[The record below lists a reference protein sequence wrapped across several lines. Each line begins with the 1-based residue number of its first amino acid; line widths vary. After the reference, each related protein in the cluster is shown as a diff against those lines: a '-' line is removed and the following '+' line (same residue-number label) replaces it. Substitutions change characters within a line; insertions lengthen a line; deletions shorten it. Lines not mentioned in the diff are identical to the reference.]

1 MTHASLFSGI
11 GGAEI
16 AATWLGW
23 ENLFHCEINPFGRKV
38 LEYWYPNSI
47 SYEDITKT
55 DFSEWRGRIDVLTA
69 GFPCFVAGT
78 PVLTRRGFVPIDE
91 VKVGDEVLTTDKT
104 YHPVECT
111 MRHQADKIIYMR
123 AQGMYEE
130 LKCTPNHP
138 FFIRR
143 KEMYYEKGVGKIRH
157 LAAEYVK
164 ASEIRKGDKVGYP
177 VFEGYDTSYTKAF
190 WKLVGA
196 WLADGWIQNSLRSG
210 RKNSHNHKVII
221 CCGKKNI
228 ARLHHI
234 IQAAGYKYT
243 LSEEKSTF
251 KCIICDK
258 WLCSFLK
265 DFGKYAH
272 GKHLSPQCF
281 MLDHERKKA
290 ILEGWFADGYRKPN
304 GAQCVTTVSEQLALG
319 MSQISRDVFKCP
331 VSISKKTCNRV
342 CTIEGREVNERPQY
356 CVTISNSSRYG
367 FYEDGFV
374 WCNVKSI
381 REESE
386 INEVYNLSV
395 NEEHSYNVYGI
406 AVHNCQPFS
415 VAGQRKGADD
425 DRYLWPQVVRAIHEI
440 RPAWVVGENVAGIL
454 TMVQPGEEV
463 EVGSGST
470 LFGESDRKRVL
481 LRQEYVIETVCR
493 DLEREG
499 YEVQPFVIPA
509 CAVGAPHRR
518 DRVWIIAHR
527 ADAGTETMQCGREDR
542 ICASGIASIP
552 GSQRCDNGCDNREM
566 RQVRDDRERHAEES
580 KPERN
585 ERERRACKDGTTT
598 TDTQCCGGREI
609 HNEVQSQQS
618 DGQVTNSDGD
628 ERFVTHTTCEQ
639 SYRHQFEQQEALRKA
654 ESESGGEYSQ
664 SCYELPADR
673 WRYFP
678 TQSPVRSRDDGFPI
692 PMDGIT
698 FSKWRQESI
707 KAYGNAWCV
716 PVPYEIFRAIQQV
729 EDGTP

>member
-16 AATWLGW
+16 AAEWMGW

-38 LEYWYPNSI
+38 LEYWYPNSV
-47 SYEDITKT
+47 SYDDITKT
-55 DFSEWRGRIDVLTA
+55 DFTEWRGKIDVLTA

-243 LSEEKSTF
+243 LSEDKSAY

-258 WLCSFLK
+258 WLCDFLHE
-265 DFGKYAH
+265 FGRYAY

-281 MLDHERKKA
+281 MLDKERKKA
-290 ILEGWFADGYRKPN
+290 LLEGWFADGYRKPN

-319 MSQISRDVFKCP
+319 MS
-331 VSISKKTCNRV
+331 
-342 CTIEGREVNERPQY
+342 
-356 CVTISNSSRYG
+356 
-367 FYEDGFV
+367 
-374 WCNVKSI
+374 
-381 REESE
+381 
-386 INEVYNLSV
+386 
-395 NEEHSYNVYGI
+395 
-406 AVHNCQPFS
+406 
-415 VAGQRKGADD
+415 
-425 DRYLWPQVVRAIHEI
+425 
-440 RPAWVVGENVAGIL
+440 
-454 TMVQPGEEV
+454 
-463 EVGSGST
+463 
-470 LFGESDRKRVL
+470 
-481 LRQEYVIETVCR
+481 
-493 DLEREG
+493 
-499 YEVQPFVIPA
+499 
-509 CAVGAPHRR
+509 
-518 DRVWIIAHR
+518 
-527 ADAGTETMQCGREDR
+527 
-542 ICASGIASIP
+542 
-552 GSQRCDNGCDNREM
+552 
-566 RQVRDDRERHAEES
+566 
-580 KPERN
+580 
-585 ERERRACKDGTTT
+585 
-598 TDTQCCGGREI
+598 
-609 HNEVQSQQS
+609 
-618 DGQVTNSDGD
+618 
-628 ERFVTHTTCEQ
+628 
-639 SYRHQFEQQEALRKA
+639 
-654 ESESGGEYSQ
+654 
-664 SCYELPADR
+664 
-673 WRYFP
+673 
-678 TQSPVRSRDDGFPI
+678 
-692 PMDGIT
+692 
-698 FSKWRQESI
+698 
-707 KAYGNAWCV
+707 
-716 PVPYEIFRAIQQV
+716 
-729 EDGTP
+729 